1 MILQTHTHT
10 RPDSHTHTHTQTTHV
25 VWAAVNTLEPND
37 VERHT
42 ALLLHT
48 HTHTHTHTARLTNY
62 TRCMS
67 RSEHT
72 WAQWCGT
79 AHCTSV
85 THTHTHTRPDSQ
97 TTHVVWAAVNTL
109 EPDDVERHT
118 ALLLHTHTH
127 GQTHKLHILYE
138 PQWTHLSPM
147 MWNGT
152 HTARLTNYTC
162 CMSRSEHTIIIT
174 ITIFSLLIR
183 TNFNN
188 YVRDHLN
195 Y

>member
-1 MILQTHTHT
+1 MRTPPLQRRSIRNIQTANINIKHDNNTHPSTTINSVYESHYVFLSSPSPSWGWSSVELEDCSCRGACRLTIIT
-10 RPDSHTHTHTQTTHV
+10 RV

-48 HTHTHTHTARLTNY
+48 HTHTARLTNY
-62 TRCMS
+62 TCCMS

-72 WAQWCGT
+72 WAQRCGT

-85 THTHTHTRPDSQ
+85 THTHTRPDSQ
-97 TTHVVWAAVNTL
+97 TT
-109 EPDDVERHT
+109 R
-118 ALLLHTHTH
+118 
-127 GQTHKLHILYE
+127 
-138 PQWTHLSPM
+138 
-147 MWNGT
+147 
-152 HTARLTNYTC
+152 

-188 YVRDHLN
+188 YVCDHLN